1 MKNITLWHN
10 PRCSKSRQAFAL
22 LEESGVT
29 IQVVKYLE
37 QNPTEQQLKQLL
49 EMLGFQSAKELMRT
63 NEDIY
68 KELQLKDIDDE
79 QKLIEAMVKY
89 PKLIQRPIVIKEEK
103 AIIARPPETVIQF
116 LQH

>member
-49 EMLGFQSAKELMRT
+49 EMLGFQSARELMRT